1 MRIRNIRLKNLN
13 SLRNPEPIDLVNG
26 PLAGA
31 GIFAI
36 TGPTGAG
43 KSTLLDAITLAL
55 YGKVARYGNE
65 ANPESIMSRHT
76 GESSAEVEFEVNGT
90 IYHAVWQ
97 RRRARGKASGK
108 AQPPTREVRDQD
120 GRPLTRGLSEADAK
134 IEELI
139 GLDYERFL
147 RSVLLPQGEF
157 AKFLQSDAKER
168 AALLERLTAT
178 KIYSDLGKRAFEE
191 VSVRERLLEGK
202 REGLSQIQVLDE
214 QARTALLQEINS
226 SKIEFDRL
234 TAELGKSND
243 LLLAINSLEGHRSSE
258 AKAESELRRIGR
270 EREESAADFAKLE
283 LHRLAASFA
292 PRLAQ
297 LDLARRN
304 GKEAEERLKTAKSK
318 QAKVAQALHDATATM
333 HVALSAA
340 LKTCLDRKT
349 AVEAEQKSL
358 AEKAV
363 GSRKWLE
370 EHPEEAKLPHQLAD
384 ILAALAEI
392 KSARG
397 ALAGQ
402 WVAWGREA
410 KKHLPKHAE
419 KLPESLD
426 AVTEGDLKTVLDD
439 FVAEGRKVLAAGTI
453 AEEEAH
459 EQLDLRK
466 HHQSAAQVMAKMA
479 DNRHLLEDGKP
490 CPLCGSVEH
499 PYAKAGTALSPSKD
513 VLAKGVDSA
522 QKAWQKIRDANRQ
535 LVSALE
541 VCDEIRPD
549 LEKALEDSSR
559 SRDALAGTLQA
570 LSLSPPDAGD
580 EGVFEQRLRQLSKDA
595 GDHLKIV
602 EHARQ
607 SATSA
612 RQELDALQKEGGV
625 LAGRLEKLG
634 PTPEGGRVAAPL
646 PALADAE
653 ETLSKTR
660 SQDTVATTEV
670 DGATNQL
677 RDIAK
682 QAQDFEDKLKA
693 DLSGSPFTTVEALK
707 AAVLPD
713 PEAARLAASHKK
725 LSDDSTAANG
735 LLNAAREEIQK
746 LVAREIPE
754 GEGAAA
760 CKAKHGELTGKRDE
774 AQQQHAG
781 KTNARNSDDENRL
794 KLSRQ
799 QGELEKETKELAV
812 WQKLRVLIGSHDGS
826 RFSRYAQGLTLG
838 VLLSH
843 ANRHLRSLNDR
854 YRICQQ
860 SGPDADPLDLDIED
874 LHQASARRPVQS
886 LSGGEGFL
894 ASLALALGLSD
905 LAGRKVRIDS
915 LFIDEGFG
923 SLDLDTLDTALA
935 ALDTLRQDRKTIGII
950 SHVPLLKERISAQI
964 VVKKLAQ
971 GESQITISGG

>member
-1 MRIRNIRLKNLN
+1 MRIRTIRLKNLN

-120 GRPLTRGLSEADAK
+120 GRPLTRGLSEADTK
-134 IEELI
+134 VEELI

-157 AKFLQSDAKER
+157 AKFLQSDAKDR

-191 VSVRERLLEGK
+191 VSVRERLLDSK
-202 REGLSQIQVLDE
+202 REGLGQIQVLDE
-214 QARTALLQEINS
+214 EARKTLLEEIDKA
-226 SKIEFDRL
+226 KIEFDRL
-234 TAELGKSND
+234 TLELQKSQN
-243 LLLAINSLEGHRSSE
+243 LLLEISNLEGQKASE
-258 AKAESELRRIGR
+258 AKAQADLARISR
-270 EREESAADFAKLE
+270 EREEAGADLAKLE
-283 LHRLAASFA
+283 RHRLAGPFA

-297 LDLARRN
+297 LDMARKN
-304 GKEAEERLKTAKSK
+304 GRAAEDNLKAARSK
-318 QAKVAQALHDATATM
+318 QAKAAQALFDATATM
-333 HVALSAA
+333 HAVLSATLQKSIESKKA
-340 LKTCLDRKT
+340 K
-349 AVEAEQKSL
+349 EEEQKHF
-358 AEKAV
+358 AGQVIA
-363 GSRKWLE
+363 SRQWLE
-370 EHPEEAKLPHQLAD
+370 EHREEAKLPHQLAD
-384 ILAALAEI
+384 ILPLLSEAKNAREDLARQWTAWCRDAAKCLPKEAKNLPENLDQAISDQLTAVLQSFLAEGGKALAADTASE
-392 KSARG
+392 AE
-397 ALAGQ
+397 AL
-402 WVAWGREA
+402 
-410 KKHLPKHAE
+410 
-419 KLPESLD
+419 
-426 AVTEGDLKTVLDD
+426 
-439 FVAEGRKVLAAGTI
+439 
-453 AEEEAH
+453 
-459 EQLDLRK
+459 EQLNLHK
-466 HHQSAAQVMAKMA
+466 HHQQAAQVLAKMA

-490 CPLCGSVEH
+490 CPLCGAIDH
-499 PYAKAGTALSPSKD
+499 PYAVEGTAPSPSTEA
-513 VLAKGVDSA
+513 LARAVDSA
-522 QKAWQKIRDANRQ
+522 QKVWQQKRDANRRFDESLQ
-535 LVSALE
+535 RLEGLRSSLEGALE
-541 VCDEIRPD
+541 HCIGR
-549 LEKALEDSSR
+549 
-559 SRDALAGTLQA
+559 RDALAGAVQP
-570 LSLSPPDAGD
+570 LSLSLPLAGD
-580 EGVFEQRLRQLSKDA
+580 EEAFTNELRQLSKQA
-595 GDHLKIV
+595 SGYLKTV
-602 EHARQ
+602 ETADQSEAIFRQ
-607 SATSA
+607 QLET
-612 RQELDALQKEGGV
+612 LQKEEAG

-634 PTPEGGRVAAPL
+634 TPPEAGQVAVPL
-646 PALADAE
+646 PTFSEAESALETAGSHNTIAGAE
-653 ETLSKTR
+653 LEGVSK
-660 SQDTVATTEV
+660 
-670 DGATNQL
+670 QL
-677 RDIAK
+677 RDISD
-682 QAQDFEDKLKA
+682 QAQELEANLHA
-693 DLSGSPFTTVEALK
+693 DLNGSPLATVDALR
-707 AAVLPD
+707 AAVLP
-713 PEAARLAASHKK
+713 EAEASSLETRRKK
-725 LSDDSTAANG
+725 LEEESIKANG

-746 LVAREIPE
+746 LVARQVPGGEI
-754 GEGAAA
+754 ADAW
-760 CKAKHGELTGKRDE
+760 KAKHGELTGKRDE

>member
-1 MRIRNIRLKNLN
+1 MRIRAIRLKNLN
-13 SLRNPEPIDLVNG
+13 SLRDPEPIDLVNG

-65 ANPESIMSRHT
+65 ASPESIMSRHT
-76 GESSAEVEFEVNGT
+76 GESSAEVEFEVNGD

-97 RRRARGKASGK
+97 RRRARGKAGGK

-120 GRPLTRGLSEADAK
+120 GRPLTRGISEADK
-134 IEELI
+134 KVEELI

-157 AKFLQSDAKER
+157 AKFLQSDARDR

-191 VSVRERLLEGK
+191 VSARERLLESK
-202 REGLSQIQVLDE
+202 REGLGQIQVLDE
-214 QARTALLQEINS
+214 QARKTLVEDITKAQ
-226 SKIEFDRL
+226 IEFDRL
-234 TAELGKSND
+234 TAELGKSSD
-243 LLLAINSLEGHRSSE
+243 LLLAINSLEGHRASE

-283 LHRLAASFA
+283 RHQLAASFA
-292 PRLAQ
+292 PLRAQ
-297 LDLARRN
+297 LDLAQKN
-304 GKEAEERLKTAKSK
+304 GKTAEEKLSAAKSK
-318 QAKVAQALHDATATM
+318 QTKAAQALLDATATM

-340 LKTCLDRKT
+340 LKTCLDRKMS
-349 AVEAEQKSL
+349 AEAGQRSL
-358 AEKAV
+358 AEKAIV
-363 GSRKWLE
+363 SRKWLE
-370 EHPEEAKLPHQLAD
+370 EHQEEAKLPHQLAD
-384 ILAALAEI
+384 ILAALAEM
-392 KSARG
+392 KNARTT
-397 ALAGQ
+397 LARQ
-402 WVAWGREA
+402 WAAWGREA
-410 KKHLPKHAE
+410 KKHLPKYAE
-419 KLPESLD
+419 KLPGSLD
-426 AVTEGDLKTVLDD
+426 EATKSDLKTVLDN
-439 FVAEGRKVLAAGTI
+439 FAAEGRRVLAEGKA
-453 AEEEAH
+453 AEEDAL
-459 EQLDLRK
+459 EQLNLRK
-466 HHQSAAQVMAKMA
+466 HHQSAAQVMANMA

-499 PYAKAGTALSPSKD
+499 PYAEAGTAPSPSTD
-513 VLAKGVDSA
+513 ALAKAVDSA
-522 QKAWQKIRDANRQ
+522 QRAWQKIRDANRQ
-535 LVSALE
+535 LISGLE
-541 VCDEIRPD
+541 GFDELRPD
-549 LEKALEDSSR
+549 LENALEDSTR
-559 SRDALAGTLQA
+559 SRDALAGALRA
-570 LSLSPPDAGD
+570 LSLSPPNAGD
-580 EGVFEQRLRQLSKDA
+580 EGAFEQRLRQLSKDA

-602 EHARQ
+602 EDARQ
-607 SATSA
+607 SSTSA
-612 RQELDALQKEGGV
+612 RQELDALQKEERDLVGS
-625 LAGRLEKLG
+625 LEKLG
-634 PTPEGGRVAAPL
+634 PTAEGARVAAPL

-653 ETLSKTR
+653 VTLGTAR

-670 DGATNQL
+670 DGATIQL

-682 QAQDFEDKLKA
+682 QAQDFEDKLKT
-693 DLSGSPFTTVEALK
+693 DLNGSSFATVEALK

-713 PEAARLAASHKK
+713 AEAARLAASHKK

-746 LVAREIPE
+746 LVARQVPE
-754 GEGAAA
+754 GEDAATS
-760 CKAKHGELTGKRDE
+760 KAKHGELTDKRDE
-774 AQQQHAG
+774 AQRIHSG
-781 KTNARNSDDENRL
+781 RIGDRDNDDRNRQ

-799 QGELEKETKELAV
+799 QGELERETRELAV

-826 RFSRYAQGLTLG
+826 RFSRYAQGLTLS

-843 ANRHLRSLNDR
+843 ANRHLRSLSDR

-860 SGPDADPLDLDIED
+860 TGPDADPLDLDIED
-874 LHQASARRPVQS
+874 LHQASVRRPVQS

-950 SHVPLLKERISAQI
+950 SHVPLLKERVSAKI
-964 VVKKLAQ
+964 MVEKLAG
-971 GESQITISGG
+971 GESRLVISGN